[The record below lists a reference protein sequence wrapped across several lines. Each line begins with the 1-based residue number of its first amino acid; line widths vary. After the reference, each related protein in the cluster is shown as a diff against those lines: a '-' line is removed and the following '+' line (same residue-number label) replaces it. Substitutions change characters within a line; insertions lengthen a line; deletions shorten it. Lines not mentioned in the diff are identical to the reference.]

1 LLKTKGLKIMK
12 LTQNVQ
18 VQIPKY
24 ILILINNLFEIQ
36 KKIGATDDNLN
47 IGRNMTKIIEALEEQ
62 GLTFENP
69 LGQRFNQTRADLEA
83 TISGEGTENLIVVD
97 VLKPI
102 IRMGNTNNSV
112 IVQKGIVIVETFK
125 E

>member
-1 LLKTKGLKIMK
+1 MK

-36 KKIGATDDNLN
+36 KKIESGDDNLN

-69 LGQRFNQTRADLEA
+69 LGQKFNQTRADLEA

-112 IVQKGIVIVETFK
+112 VVQKGIVIVETFK

>member
-1 LLKTKGLKIMK
+1 MK
-12 LTQNVQ
+12 LSQNVQ

-24 ILILINNLFEIQ
+24 LLILINNIFEIQ
-36 KKIGATDDNLN
+36 KKISLGDDALN
-47 IGRNMTKIIEALEEQ
+47 ISRNLMKISEALEEQ

-69 LGQRFNQTRADLEA
+69 LGQKFNQTRADLDA
-83 TISGEGTENLIVVD
+83 TISGEGTENLVVVD

-102 IRMGNTNNSV
+102 IRVGNSSNSV
-112 IVQKGIVIVETFK
+112 VIQKGIVIVETFK

>member
-1 LLKTKGLKIMK
+1 MKIS
-12 LTQNVQ
+12 QNVQ

-24 ILILINNLFEIQ
+24 LLVLVNNIFEIQ
-36 KKIGATDDNLN
+36 KKIGSSDDILN
-47 IGRNMTKIIEALEEQ
+47 IGRNLMKISEALEEQ

-69 LGQRFNQTRADLEA
+69 LGQKFNQTRTDLEA
-83 TISGEGTENLIVVD
+83 TISGEGTENLVVVD

-102 IRMGNTNNSV
+102 IRMGNSNNSV
-112 IVQKGIVIVETFK
+112 VIQKGIVIVETFK

>member
-1 LLKTKGLKIMK
+1 MK

-24 ILILINNLFEIQ
+24 IFILINNLFEIQ
-36 KKIGATDDNLN
+36 KKIESGDDNLN

-69 LGQRFNQTRADLEA
+69 LGQKFNQTRADLEA
-83 TISGEGTENLIVVD
+83 TISGEGTDNLIVVD

-112 IVQKGIVIVETFK
+112 VVQKGIVIVETFK

>member
-1 LLKTKGLKIMK
+1 MKIS
-12 LTQNVQ
+12 QNVQ

-24 ILILINNLFEIQ
+24 LLVLVNNIFEIQ
-36 KKIGATDDNLN
+36 KKIGSSDDNLN
-47 IGRNMTKIIEALEEQ
+47 IGRNLMKIIEVLEEQ

-69 LGQRFNQTRADLEA
+69 LGQKFNQTRTDLEA
-83 TISGEGTENLIVVD
+83 TISGEGTENLVVVD

-102 IRMGNTNNSV
+102 IRMGNSNNSV
-112 IVQKGIVIVETFK
+112 VIQKGIVIVETFK

>member
-1 LLKTKGLKIMK
+1 MK

-47 IGRNMTKIIEALEEQ
+47 IGRNMIKIIEALEEQ